1 MCGNGKR
8 VHTHTH
14 NLFSSYNAICV
25 RVFKAHHLALDNQLV
40 CYPMGKTTSLFL
52 AFLSH
57 L

>member
-1 MCGNGKR
+1 MERGS
-8 VHTHTH
+8 THTH